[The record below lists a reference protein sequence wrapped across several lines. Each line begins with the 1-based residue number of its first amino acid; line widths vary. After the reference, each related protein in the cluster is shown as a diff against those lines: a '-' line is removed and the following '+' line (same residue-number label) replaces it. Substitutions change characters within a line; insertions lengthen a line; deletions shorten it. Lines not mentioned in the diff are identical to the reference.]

1 MTSRAC
7 VPEWCES
14 GQEPHDDVCDNAPMR
29 PMTKYEFVG
38 FLRAAAEQAIDA
50 YAFLTA
56 DGAWSRETRKGAA
69 GRPKARGLDSGY
81 DGDALEVVRVCT
93 TGTRN
98 ACSMIYGALCRAGEA
113 LGYDPIYTYTLQS
126 ECASCVRA
134 SGFVVDAELDARPG
148 WDTRSRPRVNVDLFG
163 EERTPTEAKI
173 RWIRRRVA

>member
-1 MTSRAC
+1 MRR
-7 VPEWCES
+7 VPIDLT
-14 GQEPHDDVCDNAPMR
+14 QVR
-29 PMTKYEFVG
+29 RFVG
-38 FLRAAAEQAIDA
+38 EHHSHNRAKVFWKFGTSVVDD
-50 YAFLTA
+50 
-56 DGAWSRETRKGAA
+56 DGRLLGVGAA